1 MQKTSLNSLLL
12 FTFTF
17 LSNTVFAPVSFAS
30 VSIEKGITSIPHG
43 NASAPNDLT
52 IKNDKLAFSI
62 SIGSAPPWGVAPGCI
77 VDIANVLPD
86 GSLSNDRVA
95 FADFI
100 PNAWSSWPNTYHNVE
115 IIKDSNDEAIVNI
128 TRDFSDV
135 TINTQYTLT
144 SGSDL
149 IQVSTTMTNSGDSA
163 VTLTSGYT
171 LWPDSGFKFGV
182 PKFENREKQQSKK
195 ASSSASNKWMSDR
208 FVGYNED
215 WAIALHA
222 PYMNEAHNQ
231 SRDLYAKH
239 SLKSNESITFSGAYQ
254 VLSSGDLAP
263 VMAAE
268 IAREKMIKGT
278 ISGTISSASGKHVTS
293 AAVVVHKDNV
303 PYMWGLAEKGNYK
316 FDLPVGEYEVY
327 ATGKHYSDSP
337 THTIT
342 ITENET
348 TSLSFNELEE
358 PGTVSLKVTDE
369 NNKSPLDAKITIAK
383 GKQPLIQYLGAPSFF
398 TELNNKGHAEFTLA
412 PGNYQLR
419 VSYGDEFNASAQL
432 VSAKV
437 LARETIMLNTA
448 IDVMTYPTLKGWYSA
463 DLHHH
468 ADVLEGSTSPE
479 YLVRSQLASGLDV
492 LFVSDHDSTKNNK
505 AIQILADKRAVPFI
519 PSIEISPSWGHFNA
533 FPIDEGAELSIDPGK
548 DDIHSIIEDAR
559 RMGATVIASNHPFIP
574 YGYFSSLGKGTAP
587 GGFNPTIDLLEINA
601 VVPNEPTLNKAY
613 ALWSEG
619 LPYYLTAGS
628 DTHDVLNETSG
639 LNRMF
644 AHTVDKPS
652 AKSYADALK
661 SGKAYV
667 SFGPIMYPQNFMFGD
682 TLKLAQRHSQS
693 IALDVAAVN
702 GLKNIKLIGSTF
714 IDEKSETPE
723 GASIIEQRDLTG
735 KHKTVTFS
743 LPMMSG
749 WVAIELEDMK
759 GRKAYSNPIW
769 LKMVE
774 ENQF

>member
-1 MQKTSLNSLLL
+1 MQKISLNSLLL
-12 FTFTF
+12 YTFTL
-17 LSNTVFAPVSFAS
+17 LSSAIFTTASFAS
-30 VSIEKGITSIPHG
+30 VSIEKGKTSIPHG
-43 NASAPNDLT
+43 NANAPNDLT

-62 SIGSAPPWGVAPGCI
+62 AVGSAPPWGVAPGCI

-100 PNAWSSWPNTYHNVE
+100 PNAWSSWPNTFHKVE
-115 IIKDSNDEAIVNI
+115 IIEDSNDKAIVNI

-149 IQVSTTMTNSGDSA
+149 IQVSTTMTNSGDST

-182 PKFENREKQQSKK
+182 PKFENREKLQSKK
-195 ASSSASNKWMSDR
+195 ALSPSSDQWMSDR
-208 FVGYNED
+208 FVGYDED

-239 SLKSNESITFSGAYQ
+239 SLKSNQSITFSGAYQ

-278 ISGTISSASGKHVTS
+278 ISGTISSASGNHVTS

-303 PYMWGLAEKGNYK
+303 PYMWGLAEKGDYK
-316 FDLPVGEYEVY
+316 FDLPVGKYDVY
-327 ATGKHYSDSP
+327 ATGKQYSDSP
-337 THTIT
+337 IHTIT

-348 TSLSFNELEE
+348 TLLSFNNLKE
-358 PGTVSLKVTDE
+358 PGTVSIKVTDAG
-369 NNKSPLDAKITIAK
+369 NQSPLDAKINIAK
-383 GKQPLIQYLGAPSFF
+383 GNQPLIQYLGAPSFF
-398 TELNNKGHAEFTLA
+398 TELDNKGYAEFSLA
-412 PGNYQLR
+412 PGDYELK
-419 VSYGDEFNASAQL
+419 VSFGDGFNAAAQL

-437 LARETIMLNTA
+437 LARETTKLNAA
-448 IDVMTYPTLKGWYSA
+448 IDVMTYPTLDGWYSA

-505 AIQILADKRAVPFI
+505 AIQALADKRAVPFI

-533 FPIDEGAELSIDPGK
+533 FPINEGAELSVDPGK

-559 RMGATVIASNHPFIP
+559 RMGATVVASNHPFIP

-601 VVPNEPTLNKAY
+601 VVPNEPTLTKAY

-652 AKSYADALK
+652 AKSYAYALK

-667 SFGPIMYPQNFMFGD
+667 SFGPIMYPKNFMFGD

-693 IALDVAAVN
+693 IALDVAAVS
-702 GLKNIKLIGSTF
+702 GLKNIKLIGSAF
-714 IDEKSETPE
+714 NDDKSDTSE
-723 GASIIEQRDLTG
+723 GVSIFERHDLAG
-735 KHKTVTFS
+735 KQQAVTFS

-749 WVAIELEDMK
+749 WVAIELEDTK
-759 GRKAYSNPIW
+759 GRKAFSNPVW

-774 ENQF
+774 ESHF

>member
-1 MQKTSLNSLLL
+1 
-12 FTFTF
+12 
-17 LSNTVFAPVSFAS
+17 
-30 VSIEKGITSIPHG
+30 
-43 NASAPNDLT
+43 
-52 IKNDKLAFSI
+52 
-62 SIGSAPPWGVAPGCI
+62 
-77 VDIANVLPD
+77 
-86 GSLSNDRVA
+86 
-95 FADFI
+95 
-100 PNAWSSWPNTYHNVE
+100 
-115 IIKDSNDEAIVNI
+115 
-128 TRDFSDV
+128 
-135 TINTQYTLT
+135 
-144 SGSDL
+144 
-149 IQVSTTMTNSGDSA
+149 MTNSGDST

-171 LWPDSGFKFGV
+171 LWPDSGFKLGV
-182 PKFENREKQQSKK
+182 PKFENREKLQSKK
-195 ASSSASNKWMSDR
+195 ALSPSNDQWMSDR
-208 FVGYNED
+208 FVGYDED

-239 SLKSNESITFSGAYQ
+239 SLKSNQSITFSGAYQ

-278 ISGTISSASGKHVTS
+278 ISGTISSASGNHVTS
-293 AAVVVHKDNV
+293 AAVVVRKDNV
-303 PYMWGLAEKGNYK
+303 PYMWGLAEKGDYK
-316 FDLPVGEYEVY
+316 FDLPVGKYDVY
-327 ATGKHYSDSP
+327 ATGKQYSDSP
-337 THTIT
+337 IHTIT

-348 TSLSFNELEE
+348 TLLSFNNLKE
-358 PGTVSLKVTDE
+358 PGTVSIKVTDAG
-369 NNKSPLDAKITIAK
+369 NQSPLDAKINIAK
-383 GKQPLIQYLGAPSFF
+383 GNQPLIQYLGAPSFF
-398 TELNNKGHAEFTLA
+398 TELDNKGYAEFSLA
-412 PGNYQLR
+412 PGDYELK
-419 VSYGDEFNASAQL
+419 VSFGDGFNAAAQL

-437 LARETIMLNTA
+437 LARETTKLNAA
-448 IDVMTYPTLKGWYSA
+448 IDVMTYPTLDGWYSA

-479 YLVRSQLASGLDV
+479 YLVRSQLASGLDI

-505 AIQILADKRAVPFI
+505 AIQALADKRAVPFI

-533 FPIDEGAELSIDPGK
+533 FPIDEGAELSVDPGK

-559 RMGATVIASNHPFIP
+559 RMGATVVASNHPFIP

-601 VVPNEPTLNKAY
+601 VVPNEPTLTKAY

-667 SFGPIMYPQNFMFGD
+667 SFGPIMYPKNFMFGD

-693 IALDVAAVN
+693 IALDVAAVS
-702 GLKNIKLIGSTF
+702 GLKNIKLIGSAF
-714 IDEKSETPE
+714 NDDKSDTPE
-723 GASIIEQRDLTG
+723 GVNIFERHDLAG
-735 KHKTVTFS
+735 KQQAVTFS

-749 WVAIELEDMK
+749 WVAIELEDTK
-759 GRKAYSNPIW
+759 GRKAFSNPVW

-774 ENQF
+774 ESQFQLLDFRFQIFWNGSQ